1 METSETGE
9 ESSSSSS
16 NGKPQGIVL
25 PDGTAI
31 NLPLP
36 FLQAEGRHLSGF
48 LTGILFGGSP
58 YASTLDPQATL
69 AANFPPALEAPTSVT
84 GGAAAASAIKAL
96 PESKLGHF

>member
-1 METSETGE
+1 
-9 ESSSSSS
+9 
-16 NGKPQGIVL
+16 VL